1 MSIGEK
7 LHQTEAP
14 WSPSVGDIARVKDT
28 GRLGT
33 VVRLKGVRERRF
45 RLAMLP
51 VPNMAKTR
59 TGDRWYGLDE
69 LEPASD

>member
-1 MSIGEK
+1 MSIGGNVT
-7 LHQTEAP
+7 QSDAP
-14 WSPSVGDIARVKDT
+14 WSPDIGDVARVKDT
-28 GRLGT
+28 DRLGT

-51 VPNMAKTR
+51 VPGAAKSR

-69 LEPASD
+69 LEPSSE